1 MKATLSFLVVLLTI
15 IVGQNT
21 NAQEMDDIFG
31 QIEVQ
36 EELPLLPEKMLLT
49 QRLFW
54 GEKGLL
60 RQTKLAPLNP
70 LQRSKELN
78 LRRKMLVTHQILG
91 YLTLGSMIAQ
101 GVLGG
106 KLYNGDN
113 SLRSAHQTMA
123 GVVNISYFS
132 GAALSLFTPPPLTN
146 ETRKGLSS
154 ARAHKWLATIHFS
167 AMVATNYFSEKD
179 RDIHRLAAYTAFAS
193 FATAAL
199 VLTF

>member
-49 QRLFW
+49 QRLLW
-54 GEKGLL
+54 GEKGFL

-78 LRRKMLVTHQILG
+78 LRRKMLVTHQIVG
-91 YLTLGSMIAQ
+91 YLTLCSMIAQ

-106 KLYNGDN
+106 KL
-113 SLRSAHQTMA
+113 
-123 GVVNISYFS
+123 
-132 GAALSLFTPPPLTN
+132 
-146 ETRKGLSS
+146 
-154 ARAHKWLATIHFS
+154 
-167 AMVATNYFSEKD
+167 
-179 RDIHRLAAYTAFAS
+179 
-193 FATAAL
+193 
-199 VLTF
+199 